1 MIQNCIRRHKN
12 KERKRNHATRLAKWD
27 KTDSESMHI
36 ESIQKSKRKKSAR
49 VATTEWRSIWKW
61 YLLSITF
68 ERDSIWDVHTICWML
83 RTEPRFFPL
92 FLLDFDFY
100 ICSNNPMEVHLNARL
115 FVLWQ
120 QMCAANKKVCIVQ
133 RNRLD
138 IAAVIRPVCNF
149 MVLAWLGFVLG
160 WNIHNIKPDNSRKRP
175 NEQ

>member
-1 MIQNCIRRHKN
+1 MQPGLQNGIKPIRNRCISKAS
-12 KERKRNHATRLAKWD
+12 KSRKG
-27 KTDSESMHI
+27 
-36 ESIQKSKRKKSAR
+36 KKAQELQR
-49 VATTEWRSIWKW
+49 PNEGPYENDIY
-61 YLLSITF
+61 YLLHSKGIPYGMSTRYVECCVPNLDF
-68 ERDSIWDVHTICWML
+68 SL
-83 RTEPRFFPL
+83 SL

-100 ICSNNPMEVHLNARL
+100 ICTNNPMEVHLNARL